1 MSLKR
6 LSANAVKRILDALHP
21 RFLGRDQDH
30 LVALADEA
38 ADDVFTQ
45 TQTYVQPLYDFR
57 NDIESTIGASLVGV
71 NDAGSYYI
79 GGNVEAVLQEL
90 PSKFIG
96 VGSTVPWTLVSG
108 KPTTLGGYG
117 ITDAAPLSHVGAGG
131 TSHANVVAG
140 GAAGFMTGADKTKLD
155 GIATGATANTG
166 TVTSVAVANATGITW
181 TGSPI
186 TTSGTLTPALSA
198 NLQAWSG
205 IAPSTKADDSAVV
218 HNTGSET
225 VAGAKTFTNPV
236 TVSGT
241 FASNPINVTGSFSGA
256 GRNVAFT
263 NTDTSTSNA
272 VALSLASGATSSG
285 GLTQFGAEY
294 TGIASLAGRLVLEN
308 VNGGGV
314 TYSAINASGTHV
326 FTNGSGRTVLATIA
340 SDGSLAATSKVTA
353 GGIELGYRSYPAQT
367 QNANYT
373 FVVGD
378 KGTLV
383 AHTSTT
389 ANTYT
394 VPANVFALGDVLT
407 IVHSGASSNV
417 TLAQGAS
424 MSLLLANS
432 TGAAGNR
439 TLAPRGVA
447 TIIFLSATSAIVGG
461 PGVT

>member
-117 ITDAAPLSHVGAGG
+117 ITDAAPLSHVGSGG
-131 TSHANVVAG
+131 TAHADVVAG
-140 GAAGFMTGADKTKLD
+140 GASGFMTGTDKTKLD
-155 GIATGATANTG
+155 GIASGATANTG

-205 IAPSTKADDSAVV
+205 
-218 HNTGSET
+218 
-225 VAGAKTFTNPV
+225 
-236 TVSGT
+236 
-241 FASNPINVTGSFSGA
+241 
-256 GRNVAFT
+256 
-263 NTDTSTSNA
+263 
-272 VALSLASGATSSG
+272 LATSS
-285 GLTQFGAEY
+285 
-294 TGIASLAGRLVLEN
+294 
-308 VNGGGV
+308 
-314 TYSAINASGTHV
+314 
-326 FTNGSGRTVLATIA
+326 
-340 SDGSLAATSKVTA
+340 K
-353 GGIELGYRSYPAQT
+353 
-367 QNANYT
+367 AN
-373 FVVGD
+373 
-378 KGTLV
+378 L
-383 AHTSTT
+383 T
-389 ANTYT
+389 ANTFTAIQT
-394 VPANVFALGDVLT
+394 VNDGTNGYLT
-407 IVHSGASSNV
+407 IRPGSATTNPGFVEFFTSDAIRRGYIGFNNASRLQFKAENGWGINIDGNVDFTTGTVTGPTPTAGDNSTKVATTAFVNTPNVQAVASAATVTPAAGQDIVTITAQAAALTLANPTGSWLQGQGLVIRIKDNGTARAITYGTNYRAVGV
-417 TLAQGAS
+417 TLPTTTVVNKTLYLGIIANTTDTKWDVVSVAQE
-424 MSLLLANS
+424 
-432 TGAAGNR
+432 
-439 TLAPRGVA
+439 
-447 TIIFLSATSAIVGG
+447 
-461 PGVT
+461 